1 MCVRVCFVCVHHL
14 CGRNMIHV
22 FNPTPTPTH
31 RLTACLLCGSPLF
44 GSDNTVADTLG
55 DIQPAAKEQ
64 NKTGAGKLPSKNDL
78 LGEDVS
84 VIGQPNLHCSQTQTA
99 VKLTVQ

>member
-1 MCVRVCFVCVHHL
+1 
-14 CGRNMIHV
+14 MIHV
-22 FNPTPTPTH
+22 FTPPSPPQ
-31 RLTACLLCGSPLF
+31 LTACLLCGSPLF

-55 DIQPAAKEQ
+55 DVQPAAKEQ

-84 VIGQPNLHCSQTQTA
+84 VIGQPNPQCSQTQNA
-99 VKLTVQ
+99 VKLTV